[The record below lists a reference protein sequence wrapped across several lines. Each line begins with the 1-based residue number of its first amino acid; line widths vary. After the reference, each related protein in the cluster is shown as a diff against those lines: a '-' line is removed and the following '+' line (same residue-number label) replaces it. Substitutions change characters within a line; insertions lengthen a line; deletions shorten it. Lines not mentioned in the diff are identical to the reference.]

1 MLALPAEPRVRP
13 LAGALVAAALL
24 ARTAS
29 ASADPQAGAAL
40 TVGGG
45 VAGVQPDGRKVPVFH
60 LGVRADILFL
70 RERDRDMAI
79 GPYLE
84 VGTEAFRS
92 LAVGGGGE
100 WLVPVTESFPLVL
113 SAGATAR
120 GVDGV
125 GWEPGLS
132 AAAFFGSRG
141 FNFHSW
147 YGLTGGVFVLARR
160 SLGASHDTDVIAGL
174 ELDLSLFAY
183 PGIFL
188 YNALR

>member
-1 MLALPAEPRVRP
+1 VHRYPAALI
-13 LAGALVAAALL
+13 ALALL
-24 ARTAS
+24 ARANVS
-29 ASADPQAGAAL
+29 LADPQAGAAL

-45 VAGVQPDGRKVPVFH
+45 VVGLEPDGRKVAVFH
-60 LGVRADILFL
+60 LGVRADLLLL
-70 RERDRDMAI
+70 RERDRDMGI
-79 GPYLE
+79 GPYVE
-84 VGTEAFRS
+84 VGTEAFQS
-92 LAVGGGGE
+92 LALGGGAE

-120 GVDGV
+120 GVDGA

-141 FNFHSW
+141 YNFHSW

-160 SLGASHDTDVIAGL
+160 SLGATRDTDLIAGL

-183 PGIFL
+183 PWIFL

>member
-1 MLALPAEPRVRP
+1 MRTCTAALIAV
-13 LAGALVAAALL
+13 ALVARAKGAEAA
-24 ARTAS
+24 
-29 ASADPQAGAAL
+29 PQAGAAL
-40 TVGGG
+40 TVG
-45 VAGVQPDGRKVPVFH
+45 AGVVGIQPDGRTVPVFH
-60 LGVRADILFL
+60 LGVRADLLLL

-84 VGTEAFRS
+84 VGTEGFES
-92 LAVGGGGE
+92 LALGGGGE

-113 SAGATAR
+113 SAGASAR
-120 GVDGV
+120 AAGGS
-125 GWEPGLS
+125 GWEPCIS

-141 FNFHSW
+141 YNFHSW

-160 SLGASHDTDVIAGL
+160 SLGATRDTDLIAGL

-183 PGIFL
+183 PLVFL